1 MTPLLSINGVTLRF
15 GGLAALKDV
24 SFTVAAGEIVAL
36 IGPNGAGKTSL
47 FNVVTG
53 LYRPQ
58 HGQVLVAGRE
68 PRRPFATLAWLSVMG
83 AALATGIGL
92 ALFLNANTLWDA
104 AITVHFRW
112 QQPFPWSVAF
122 GSAWTALVASPAWW
136 QALVGAVLG
145 GAGAA
150 TVLARGRTG
159 PEVATKAGVART
171 FQNIR
176 LFKSLSVRENLR
188 IALDRRCAGDR
199 SGSGDRSGFGDLS
212 GSGDRSSASVGP
224 AASANSTANVN
235 ELLDFVGLHEA
246 AERRAG
252 DLPYGHQR
260 RLEIARAL
268 ALGPQ
273 LLLLDEPAAGMNPAE
288 SHSLMELLCRI
299 RASGITILL
308 IEHDMAVVMGIS
320 DRVVVLNFGTVIAS
334 GTPAEVRRHPAVISA
349 YLGAGHDGSAH
360 A

>member
-1 MTPLLSINGVTLRF
+1 MTPLLSVNRVTLRF

-58 HGQVLVAGRE
+58 QGQVLVAGSE
-68 PRRPFATLAWLSVMG
+68 PCRPFATLAWLSIIG
-83 AALATGIGL
+83 AALTTGIGL

-104 AITVHFRW
+104 AITAHFRW
-112 QQPFPWSVAF
+112 QQPFPWSVAL
-122 GSAWTALVASPAWW
+122 GSAWSALAASPAWW
-136 QALVGAVLG
+136 QALAGAVLG

-159 PEVATKAGVART
+159 PEVATRAGVART

-176 LFKSLSVRENLR
+176 LFKGLSVRENLC
-188 IALDRRCAGDR
+188 IALDRRCAGER
-199 SGSGDRSGFGDLS
+199 PVQPAETPIG
-212 GSGDRSSASVGP
+212 ASVD
-224 AASANSTANVN
+224 
-235 ELLDFVGLHEA
+235 ELLKFVGLHEA

-260 RLEIARAL
+260 RVEIARAL
-268 ALGPQ
+268 ALGPR

-334 GTPAEVRRHPAVISA
+334 GTPAEVRRHPAVIAA
-349 YLGAGHDGSAH
+349 YLGTGHEGSAH